1 MTQEQLLI
9 LAILTATVGM
19 FLWGRW
25 RHDMVAAGAL
35 LACVLAGLV
44 APAEAFSGFGHPA
57 VVTVACVLVLS
68 RGLQSSGAVD
78 VLAARLLPAKAG
90 MVASLA
96 ALVGLGALLS
106 GFMNNVGA
114 MALLMPVAMQLAGRL
129 SLPPGRVLMLG
140 AGGVG
145 LAIAFGLQ
153 TLKAS
158 ELVLYDTNPDL
169 TRSLIAALDQ
179 SKMVVREAEA
189 DLATEMKAA
198 DGLINATPIGMY
210 QYPGNPFPESG
221 FGQQRWAFD
230 AVYTPENTAFMNLC
244 RKQNIATLSGFQLFL
259 YQGLDAFR
267 HFTGLEADARLI
279 EREFLKRY
287 PLNC

>member
-1 MTQEQLLI
+1 MTTVQL
-9 LAILTATVGM
+9 G
-19 FLWGRW
+19 
-25 RHDMVAAGAL
+25 L
-35 LACVLAGLV
+35 LGNGITRSRAKKLHELLGEMLGLDV
-44 APAEAFSGFGHPA
+44 RYEPMDLSAQQQVDIKAELLRCQQLGFTGVNVTHPYKREAFQYVNLPKDYPKGLSSVNTVRFKDTEPLSDNTDYSGFCRA
-57 VVTVACVLVLS
+57 Y
-68 RGLQSSGAVD
+68 QSQFGQDST
-78 VLAARLLPAKAG
+78 
-90 MVASLA
+90 
-96 ALVGLGALLS
+96 
-106 GFMNNVGA
+106 
-114 MALLMPVAMQLAGRL
+114 
-129 SLPPGRVLMLG
+129 PGRVLMLG